1 MKSKKYAAVNDEQGV
16 VLVVALIMLLAVT
29 LIVVSASN
37 LVQTNLRV
45 VSNLESRQMAR
56 AAALA
61 AIEEAISSPR
71 FVTSPM
77 AMFSRTPCDDNAV
90 NQMCYDLDGD
100 GEFDVVVQMQEPTC
114 VSVRPRE
121 NASLDVFGD
130 AAQAS
135 CFLPP
140 AVYSM
145 CADSIW
151 DFQATATDAVTGAE
165 VVLRQGISVLTT
177 LNNIDTVC
185 PI

>member
-1 MKSKKYAAVNDEQGV
+1 MNVKKYAPVSEQQGI

-45 VSNLESRQMAR
+45 VSNMESRQVAR

-61 AIEEAISSPR
+61 AIEEAISSAR
-71 FVTSPM
+71 FVTSPQ
-77 AMFSRTPCDDNAV
+77 AMFIRTPCDDGAN
-90 NQMCYDLDGD
+90 NQMCYDLNGD
-100 GEFDVVVQMQEPTC
+100 GQFDVVVQMQEPTC
-114 VSVRPRE
+114 VSVRPRA
-121 NASLDVFGD
+121 NSSLDVFGD

-151 DFQATATDAVTGAE
+151 DFQATAIDAVTGAE
-165 VVLRQGISVLTT
+165 ITLRQGVSVLTT